1 MIRVTVWSENFHEAV
16 RKQANVLAHY
26 PEGIHGYIASF
37 LKDEFEVTIAT
48 QFRDDG
54 TLKEDSGVTQEL
66 LDNTDVMLWWAH
78 GGHQQVTDETAQMVA
93 ESVRKGMGIIFLH
106 SSHLAKPFRF
116 LVGTSCTLHW
126 RENGDWERLWV
137 VNPSHPIAQGID
149 EYVRIPHEE
158 VYAEPFGIP
167 EPDQLVFIGNYEGGE
182 VFRSGCC
189 WHRENGKVFY
199 FQPGHE
205 TYPTYY
211 IPGVQQ
217 IIKNAIRWAY
227 SPYRVSEITC
237 PKVTPPQD

>member
-1 MIRVTVWSENFHEAV
+1 MQKIKVTILNEFRHEKNIPAV
-16 RKQANVLAHY
+16 AELY
-26 PEGIHGYIASF
+26 PEGLHVAIGKGISAEDLEIRYASLDEPEHG
-37 LKDEFEVTIAT
+37 LTDEVLA
-48 QFRDDG
+48 D
-54 TLKEDSGVTQEL
+54 
-66 LDNTDVMLWWAH
+66 TDVMLWWAH
-78 GGHQQVTDETAQMVA
+78 GGHQQVTDEIAQMVA

-137 VNPSHPIAQGID
+137 VNPSHPIAQGIG

-167 EPDQLVFIGNYEGGE
+167 EPEQLVFIGNYEGGE

-211 IPGVQQ
+211 VPGVQQ